1 MKKQRLNKQRWVIK
15 IGSALLTDLGKG
27 LNRSGLAEWA
37 GQLAALHKS
46 GKEVILVS
54 SGAVAEGL
62 TRLGWDK
69 RPHALHDLQAAA
81 AVGQMGLIQA
91 YESALLQYDLHTAQI
106 LLTHQDLSNRQRYL
120 NTRSTL
126 RTLLKLKVIPIVN
139 ENDTVATEEF
149 RFGDNDTLAAM
160 VANLIEADYLIILTD
175 QDGLYDKDPRNNDDA
190 TFIAQASSSDPKLEH
205 YAGSTG
211 SELSRGGMRTK
222 ITAAQIAA
230 RSGTH
235 TIIANGRKNKV
246 LQRLSDGE
254 QLGTLLKADKPR
266 LKARKQWIAHQL
278 EPQGTL
284 QLDKGASEIL
294 GKQGKSLLSVG
305 VTKVSGTFERGD
317 LVICTD
323 AAKQIIAK
331 GLVNYN
337 SDECQLMAGQPSS
350 RIEELLGYINEKE
363 LIHRDNLIIT

>member
-1 MKKQRLNKQRWVIK
+1 MNKQRWVIK
-15 IGSALLTDLGKG
+15 IGSALLTDLGRG

-69 RPHALHDLQAAA
+69 RPKALHELQAAA

-91 YESALLQYDLHTAQI
+91 YESALLQHGLHTAQI

-126 RTLLKLKVIPIVN
+126 QTLLALNIIPIVN
-139 ENDTVATEEF
+139 ENDTVATDEF

-175 QDGLYDKDPRNNDDA
+175 QNGLYDKDPRTNDDA
-190 TFIAQASSSDPKLEH
+190 KFISQASSSDPKLEQ

-211 SELSRGGMRTK
+211 TALSRGGMRTK

-235 TIIANGRKNKV
+235 TIIANGRQNNI
-246 LQRLSDGE
+246 LQLLSNGE
-254 QLGTLLKADKPR
+254 QPGTLLKADKPR

-284 QLDKGASEIL
+284 QLDKGACDIIT
-294 GKQGKSLLSVG
+294 KQGKSLLSVG
-305 VTKVSGTFERGD
+305 VADVSGEFERGD
-317 LVICTD
+317 LVICIDTN
-323 AAKQIIAK
+323 KQVIAK
-331 GLVNYN
+331 GLINYN
-337 SDECQLMAGQPSS
+337 NAECRLMAGQPSNK
-350 RIEELLGYINEKE
+350 IEELLGYINEKE